1 MMNNKDQN
9 VLDDL
14 DLQKNDIEKDN
25 KNMIESCKSTDDILD
40 LQKEKII
47 NLKKELLQI
56 QEREHDSLLRAQ
68 AEIENIRRRSEQNIE
83 KAHKFALEFFIS
95 ELLPVIDNLE
105 RTLEM
110 LDKSNDSLA
119 AIIKGIQLTYKSFLD
134 VMYKFGIKIIDD
146 VNVPFDP
153 ELHQAMSISE
163 SDKFDSNKVITV
175 IQKGY
180 RLHERLIRPAMVI
193 VSK

>member
-1 MMNNKDQN
+1 MNNKDQN